1 MNKEI
6 EYRIFSINKGSAKS
20 APSYPVLEAEASKIF
35 LTKGNPS
42 RAASDFQRIKSKI
55 TNNLCG
61 ALSAD
66 PTDEQIENAANLI
79 KKIVKDEINIFCVK
93 NLFNQFISL
102 HELIKSNTEKYR
114 IILAPESKLK
124 IKQSIIA
131 EKLSLFSA
139 HQSCFGFCKNKSAFD
154 CANIHI
160 TSHVNKPELLINL
173 DIKNF
178 FCSFKERDIVKALVA
193 HNLNKDEISDIVDS
207 CTIKLN
213 KTNCIYLLLNCLKS
227 FINRN
232 KLYDLMRLEQAKIL
246 SIDRLLMAPF
256 RATQQNNKKDQILFN
271 VFWDSFLQEILI
283 KSIKLK
289 IIDDC
294 DLLNLIKPLINI
306 GQDIQFGERFLPQG
320 SPASPSI
327 TNISF
332 KILDYRLSGLAKKN
346 NCIYSRY
353 ADDLSFTWEERHGQK
368 YINLF
373 IYSVQ
378 NILKSGGF
386 YLNNKKTKV
395 IGTGGKMDIVGYV
408 INSGKPTISN
418 DYIQSV
424 RTEIMKLSEDVS
436 NRSIT
441 SKIVFDKKIQ
451 KINGKINYIFT
462 GSPNK
467 TDKLNKLISKIN
479 PPGVTSNRTLKV
491 KQVNQRTVKIN
502 ATANIPRRLNCI

>member
-213 KTNCIYLLLNCLKS
+213 KTNCIYLL
-227 FINRN
+227 
-232 KLYDLMRLEQAKIL
+232 
-246 SIDRLLMAPF
+246 SI
-256 RATQQNNKKDQILFN
+256 
-271 VFWDSFLQEILI
+271 EISYMI
-283 KSIKLK
+283 
-289 IIDDC
+289 
-294 DLLNLIKPLINI
+294 
-306 GQDIQFGERFLPQG
+306 
-320 SPASPSI
+320 
-327 TNISF
+327 
-332 KILDYRLSGLAKKN
+332 
-346 NCIYSRY
+346 
-353 ADDLSFTWEERHGQK
+353 
-368 YINLF
+368 
-373 IYSVQ
+373 
-378 NILKSGGF
+378 
-386 YLNNKKTKV
+386 
-395 IGTGGKMDIVGYV
+395 
-408 INSGKPTISN
+408 
-418 DYIQSV
+418 
-424 RTEIMKLSEDVS
+424 
-436 NRSIT
+436 
-441 SKIVFDKKIQ
+441 
-451 KINGKINYIFT
+451 
-462 GSPNK
+462 
-467 TDKLNKLISKIN
+467 
-479 PPGVTSNRTLKV
+479 
-491 KQVNQRTVKIN
+491 
-502 ATANIPRRLNCI
+502 